1 MSDSALHR
9 GSSERASSTQ
19 PGVVGGAV
27 VVLLRLEGLLGLI
40 ASVVAYAIGRGQWLM
55 FVTLFLVLDLA
66 ILGYLRNARLGAT
79 VYNLVHTYVSPA
91 ILLAIG
97 LWFRIAVVYQI
108 ALVWIAHI
116 GFDRALGFGLKYP
129 VAFQATH
136 LRWTG
141 RPKNE
146 PARRIGDAEQRA
158 ADRDGHF
165 RAPSF
170 PDA

>member
-1 MSDSALHR
+1 
-9 GSSERASSTQ
+9 
-19 PGVVGGAV
+19 
-27 VVLLRLEGLLGLI
+27 
-40 ASVVAYAIGRGQWLM
+40 M

-79 VYNLVHTYVSPA
+79 IYNFVHTYVSPA

-97 LWFRIAVVYQI
+97 LWFRIPAVYQI

-136 LRWTG
+136 LRWNREAEERTG
-141 RPKNE
+141 ETNR
-146 PARRIGDAEQRA
+146 
-158 ADRDGHF
+158 
-165 RAPSF
+165 
-170 PDA
+170 